1 MFYIRSLT
9 LCGVLH
15 SFCLYLGQA
24 PTMPF
29 FSHENPIKFADI
41 MYFQM
46 EAQPDRLH
54 SQNEN
59 RGEVDVSQRELLM
72 EAFGSM
78 NLGART
84 EDAARYGPLT
94 TTQFNYVGFLLGP
107 YS

>member
-1 MFYIRSLT
+1 M
-9 LCGVLH
+9 
-15 SFCLYLGQA
+15 
-24 PTMPF
+24 
-29 FSHENPIKFADI
+29 D
-41 MYFQM
+41 FQM

-94 TTQFNYVGFLLGP
+94 TTQFNSFGHFTKGLRQSLLMV
-107 YS
+107 SWDLSA

>member
-1 MFYIRSLT
+1 
-9 LCGVLH
+9 
-15 SFCLYLGQA
+15 
-24 PTMPF
+24 
-29 FSHENPIKFADI
+29 

-94 TTQFNYVGFLLGP
+94 TTLNYIGFLLGP
-107 YS
+107 YY

>member
-1 MFYIRSLT
+1 MWCAPFILSVSWASTHNALLFPRESRLLLITTAFYL
-9 LCGVLH
+9 
-15 SFCLYLGQA
+15 
-24 PTMPF
+24 
-29 FSHENPIKFADI
+29 

-94 TTQFNYVGFLLGP
+94 QTQFHYASFLLGP
-107 YS
+107 YY